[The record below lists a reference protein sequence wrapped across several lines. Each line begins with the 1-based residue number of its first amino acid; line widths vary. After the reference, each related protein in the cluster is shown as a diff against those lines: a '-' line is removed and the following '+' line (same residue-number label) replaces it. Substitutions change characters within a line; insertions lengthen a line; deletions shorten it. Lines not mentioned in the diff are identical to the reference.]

1 MFPLFFLLGFKTME
15 EFMVSVGLTQNT
27 VLQPMKLVNQIM
39 PESMD
44 KLTSFLHVYEGFH
57 AKAYNLGDG
66 KITIGY
72 GSTNWLSPSG
82 SVIRAVKL
90 GDTITVDDAK
100 KQVLYYFVNVI
111 NQLRVRLQSSNIAVV
126 DNLLI
131 SLLQTLY
138 MTGGG
143 AVNYTFFNNILVRSD
158 KNTNL
163 DQVAEIYKSEVV
175 KYFKSLKQN
184 PSTFPISCTVAR
196 KTGYKWDC
204 YGLGWTRRISA
215 SMDLIKG
222 ISKPKSWYDSN
233 VKKSF

>member
-1 MFPLFFLLGFKTME
+1 MLPLFFLLGFKTME

-39 PESMD
+39 PESME
-44 KLTSFLHVYEGFH
+44 KLTSFLHVYEGF
-57 AKAYNLGDG
+57 APKAYNLGDG

-72 GSTNWLSPSG
+72 GTTQWLNPNG
-82 SVIRAVKL
+82 SSIRPVRI
-90 GDTITVDDAK
+90 GDTITVQDAK
-100 KQVLYYFVNVI
+100 NQVLYYFSSVV
-111 NQLRVRLQSSNIAVV
+111 NQLRVKLTASNIAVI

-131 SLLQTLY
+131 ALLQTLY
-138 MTGGG
+138 MTGTG
-143 AVNYTFFNNILVRSD
+143 AVNYQFFNNILFLAD
-158 KNTNL
+158 KKTNL
-163 DQVAEIYKSEVV
+163 DQVAEIYKTEVV
-175 KYFKSLKQN
+175 KYFKSLKQT
-184 PSTFPISCTVAR
+184 PSTFPSVCPLAR

-222 ISKPKSWYDSN
+222 ISKPKKWYDQN